1 MANITS
7 VIGTLDNKEL
17 DFSHSAGTVYKATAQ
32 IDSSESNHVAVVT
45 ATDSAGNSAT
55 ETIVVSISGSWS
67 TPKTDWYGYT
77 DADGVYHGDRF
88 NTEDFNRIKNNL
100 AYLREIAIT
109 MYKDFAINDL
119 GGDRSKEQYFYADE
133 INQLEENIEIIAS
146 NTFNPDVGTA
156 PLYTVNGRI
165 FDYTEL
171 NRIENLILGLYDQLL
186 NQYRGRQM
194 LTFNLGIR
202 REAF

>member
-7 VIGTLDNKEL
+7 VTGTLDNEKL
-17 DFSHSAGTVYKATAQ
+17 DFTHSAGTVYKATAQ
-32 IDSSESNHVAVVT
+32 IDSSESSHVAVVT
-45 ATDSAGNSAT
+45 AVDSAGNSAT
-55 ETIVVSISGSWS
+55 ETMVVSISGSWS

-77 DADGVYHGDRF
+77 DADGIYHGDRF

-109 MYKDFAINDL
+109 MYKEFAINDL

-133 INQLEENIEIIAS
+133 INRLEENIEIIAS
-146 NTFNPDVGTA
+146 NTFNPDVGNA
-156 PLYTVNGRI
+156 PLYTANGRI

-171 NRIENLILGLYDQLL
+171 NRIESLILGLYNQLL